1 MEKRP
6 DADHFVHKLI
16 TYFAA
21 LIWFANGLLCKVL
34 GLVPRHEQIVA
45 RILGQEHAYVLTR
58 AIGVGEV
65 LLAIWILSGFRSR
78 LCTITQIMLVGVMNV
93 IEAFLARDLLLFGG
107 LNAVIA
113 LAFIG
118 IVSFNEFALNK
129 DPS

>member
-1 MEKRP
+1 M
-6 DADHFVHKLI
+6 HKLI

-45 RILGQEHAYVLTR
+45 RILGSEYANALTK
-58 AIGVGEV
+58 AIGGGEV
-65 LLAIWILSGFRSR
+65 LLAIWILTGFRSR

-93 IEAFLARDLLLFGG
+93 IEAFLAHDLLLFGG